1 MIREVQLHAFWKL
14 HAKAIQSFKTID
26 GKTIV
31 IHEEGIYN
39 QNQGPD
45 FINACL
51 CVDGI
56 RWFGNIEFHVKTSDW
71 FLHKHQH
78 DLYFRPVILH
88 VVWANDSSRYTHSP
102 VVELQTMLSIS
113 HLNEYNSISIGL
125 PLACS
130 NRLQI
135 THEFYDYVDIFSIN
149 RLKHR
154 SLELVSQWKRQN
166 CWEVIC
172 WKRICIILGGVQ
184 NGEAFGM
191 LADSIPYE
199 VIRIVKF
206 DFNALLALLLGQSGL
221 LSSKLE
227 KEEKKLLKLYIQL
240 SSKFGLLPPKLR
252 FVFLRMRPNAF
263 PQKRIYYLAKLMYEH
278 PQWIEQLSQL
288 ETRSDWDI
296 FLQKSKFKPTKQVQ
310 TSILINLVIPMCLS
324 KKQILGNSSISDFMN
339 WMASIPAE
347 NNVMVKRFK
356 EMGLSVN
363 NAKTSQGFIELFKQ
377 KCEKS
382 YCNGCPRSI
391 NQAS

>member
-26 GKTIV
+26 GRTIF

-51 CVDGI
+51 YVDGI

-78 DLYFRPVILH
+78 DLHFKPVILH
-88 VVWANDSSRYTHSP
+88 VVWNNDSNRYTHSP

-113 HLNEYNSISIGL
+113 HLNEYNSRSIGL
-125 PLACS
+125 PLPCS

-135 THEFYDYVDIFSIN
+135 TPEFYDYVDSFSIN
-149 RLKHR
+149 RLENR
-154 SLELVSQWKRQN
+154 SLELLSQWKRQKS
-166 CWEVIC
+166 WEVIC
-172 WKRICIILGGVQ
+172 WKRICTILGGVQ
-184 NGEAFGM
+184 NGEAFSM
-191 LADSIPYE
+191 LADSIPYA
-199 VIRIVKF
+199 VIRLVKF
-206 DFNALLALLLGQSGL
+206 DLKALLAVLLGQSGL

-227 KEEKKLLKLYIQL
+227 KEEKQLHNLYIQL
-240 SSKFGLLPPKLR
+240 SSKFGLLAPKFR

-263 PQKRIYYLAKLMYEH
+263 PQKRIYYLAKLIYDH

-288 ETRSDWDI
+288 ETRSDWNM
-296 FLQKSKFKPTKQVQ
+296 FLQKTKFKPSKQIQ
-310 TSILINLVIPMCLS
+310 TSLLINLVFPMCLA
-324 KKQILGNSSISDFMN
+324 KKLNMGNSSFPDYLN

-356 EMGLSVN
+356 EMGLYIH
-363 NAKTSQGFIELFKQ
+363 NAKCSQGIIELFKR

-382 YCNGCPRSI
+382 DCKGCPRSI
-391 NQAS
+391 NLAS